1 MQPRAGHRYFTVPAG
16 PAPSAAHL
24 DEARGAQQRLSGF
37 GGRMYCVAE
46 RFTGNPMVIIG
57 GGLAG
62 GNAAVALREE
72 GFPGPVVLIS
82 REPGVPF
89 GRPPLS
95 KTYLRSEEDL
105 DAWYVRP
112 AAWYADHDVELRSG
126 AAVRDVD
133 PVAHEVTLYSGEK
146 LGYQK
151 VLIATGGRNRRL
163 RISGGNLP
171 GIHYLRTVDECDAI
185 KQEAV
190 PGRRAVVVGMGF
202 IGCEVAASLT
212 QLGVQVT
219 AVFPGRDPLDR
230 VLGGPVGALIGAI
243 HRTNGVELRPGE
255 EVTAFEGTERVEAIV
270 TAAGHRFACDFAVVG
285 IGIEPEIPAVP
296 VAQQN
301 GILANELCQASAP
314 DVYVAGD
321 TANHLHPLF
330 GRIRVDH
337 YNNAEKQGA
346 AAARSMLGSTAPY
359 DYLYSFWSDQY
370 EHKIEYV
377 GHVTKWDEFVIRGS
391 VEEGKLIGFYLV
403 DGVVLAAVGL
413 DRGGDPELDLD
424 GEMAAC
430 ASLVAAR
437 ARPAPAA
444 LADDR
449 TDLRSLARR

>member
-1 MQPRAGHRYFTVPAG
+1 M
-16 PAPSAAHL
+16 
-24 DEARGAQQRLSGF
+24 
-37 GGRMYCVAE
+37 AE
-46 RFTGNPMVIIG
+46 RITGRPIVIVG
-57 GGLAG
+57 SGLAG
-62 GNAAVALREE
+62 GNAAVTLREE
-72 GFPGPVVLIS
+72 GFRGPVVLIS

-105 DAWYVRP
+105 DGWYVRP
-112 AAWYADHDVELRSG
+112 AGWYAGHDVELRSG
-126 AAVRDVD
+126 AVVVAVD
-133 PVAHEVTLYSGEK
+133 PVAHTVTLDSGEE

-163 RISGGNLP
+163 GVPGADLP
-171 GIHYLRTVDECDAI
+171 GIHYLRTVPECDAI
-185 KQEAV
+185 KRQAV

-212 QLGVQVT
+212 QLGIRVT
-219 AVFPGRDPLDR
+219 AVFPGRDPLER
-230 VLGGPVGALIGAI
+230 VLGGQVGALIGAI
-243 HRTNGVELRPGE
+243 HRANGVELRPGE
-255 EVTAFEGTERVEAIV
+255 QVASFEGTERLEAVV
-270 TAAGHRFACDFAVVG
+270 TAAGHRIPCDFAVAGV
-285 IGIEPEIPAVP
+285 GIEPDIPAVA

-301 GILANELCQASAP
+301 GILADELCRASAP
-314 DVYVAGD
+314 DVYAAGD
-321 TANHLHPLF
+321 VANHLHPLF
-330 GRIRVDH
+330 GRIRVEH

-359 DYLYSFWSDQY
+359 DYLYTFWSDQY

-391 VEEGKLIGFYLV
+391 VADARLIGFYLV
-403 DGVVLAAVGL
+403 DGVVRAAVGL

-430 ASLVAAR
+430 ARLVAAR
-437 ARPAPAA
+437 ARSAPGV

-449 TDLRSLARR
+449 TDLWSLARR

>member
-1 MQPRAGHRYFTVPAG
+1 
-16 PAPSAAHL
+16 
-24 DEARGAQQRLSGF
+24 
-37 GGRMYCVAE
+37 MYRVAT
-46 RFTGNPMVIIG
+46 RSTRNPIVIIG
-57 GGLAG
+57 SGLAG
-62 GNAAVALREE
+62 GNAAATLREE
-72 GFPGPVVLIS
+72 GFAGPVVLIS

-112 AAWYADHDVELRSG
+112 ADWYADHDVELHSG
-126 AAVRDVD
+126 AVAAVD
-133 PVAHEVTLYSGEK
+133 PNAQAVTLDSGEEIF
-146 LGYQK
+146 YQK

-163 RISGGNLP
+163 AIPGGGLP
-171 GIHYLRTVDECDAI
+171 GIHYLRTVAECDAI
-185 KQEAV
+185 KREAR

-212 QLGVQVT
+212 QLGVRVT
-219 AVFPGRDPLDR
+219 AAFPGRIPLER
-230 VLGGPVGALIGAI
+230 VLGGQVGALIGAI
-243 HRTNGVELRPGE
+243 HRANGVELLPGE
-255 EVTAFEGTERVEAIV
+255 QVAAFEGAERLEAVV
-270 TAAGHRFACDFAVVG
+270 TAAGHRVSCDFAVVG
-285 IGIEPEIPAVP
+285 IGIEPDILP
-296 VAQQN
+296 VAVAQEN
-301 GILANELCQASAP
+301 GILTDELCRASAP
-314 DVYVAGD
+314 EVYVAGD
-321 TANHLHPLF
+321 VANQLHPLF
-330 GRIRVDH
+330 GRIRVEH

-377 GHVTKWDEFVIRGS
+377 GHATKWDEFVVRGS

-403 DGVVLAAVGL
+403 GGVVQAAVGL

-430 ASLVAAR
+430 ARLVAAR
-437 ARPAPAA
+437 AQPTPAV

-449 TDLRSLARR
+449 TDLWSLARR